1 MARRRRPSKIRGG
14 SCPPTENEE
23 KTLNIWFQE
32 AIAFVAWFAYGSY
45 FEWFFH
51 KYLFHSPKYIKRTF
65 REHTLIHHQVYKGDH
80 TYSLAEGKEPE
91 HVSMDWWALVA
102 FLAFHFPILWAV
114 QHFTGWHCLW
124 GGLAA
129 ISAYYGIYEYFH
141 WCMHVPN
148 QRPFEKWGVYRFIR
162 EHHRLHH
169 VHMMK
174 NLNVILPLADLTLG
188 TFKRETRRA
197 DVPATPRAGRT
208 RPRPARPAR
217 AAAGR
222 GKNSRNV

>member
-1 MARRRRPSKIRGG
+1 M
-14 SCPPTENEE
+14 
-23 KTLNIWFQE
+23 NIFTKE
-32 AIAFVAWFAYGSY
+32 LIAFFAWFLYGSY
-45 FEWFFH
+45 FEWWFH
-51 KYLFHSPKYIKRTF
+51 KYLFHSPKIVRRTF
-65 REHTLIHHQVYKGDH
+65 NSHTLTHHQIYKGDH

-91 HVSMDWWALVA
+91 HVAMDWWALIL
-102 FLAFHFPILWAV
+102 FLGFHFPIIWAV
-114 QHFTGWHCLW
+114 QKLTGWPSLW

-129 ISAYYGIYEYFH
+129 IAAYYGIYEYFH

-188 TFKRETRRA
+188 TFKRETKRAEVPSPARTQAKAGTTRRRA
-197 DVPATPRAGRT
+197 APRHPVTAGS
-208 RPRPARPAR
+208 
-217 AAAGR
+217 R
-222 GKNSRNV
+222 GKSDKNA

>member
-1 MARRRRPSKIRGG
+1 MSQREI
-14 SCPPTENEE
+14 EE
-23 KTLNIWFQE
+23 KTLNIWLQE
-32 AIAFVAWFAYGSY
+32 IAAFFVWFAYGSY

-51 KYLFHSPKYIKRTF
+51 RYLFHSPKYIKRTF
-65 REHTLIHHQVYKGDH
+65 RQHTLIHHQLYKGDQ
-80 TYSLAEGKEPE
+80 TFILAEGQEPE
-91 HVSMDWWALVA
+91 NVAMDWWALIA
-102 FLAFHFPILWAV
+102 FLAFHLPILWLV
-114 QHFTGWHCLW
+114 QRVTHWQCLW

-148 QRPFEKWGVYRFIR
+148 QRPFEKWRAYRFIR

-197 DVPATPRAGRT
+197 EVPAAPRQART
-208 RPRPARPAR
+208 RAR
-217 AAAGR
+217 APQPTRAATSR
-222 GKNSRNV
+222 GKNADRH